1 MTVKAELKLL
11 NAGFIIIRKEEAAMK
26 IKYKS
31 REHPEWRTL
40 SGEYTSKA
48 SLQKGIDHLLESPYV
63 LEG

>member
-1 MTVKAELKLL
+1 MTAKDQLKLL
-11 NAGFIIIRKEEAAMK
+11 IAGFIIIRKDKPAMK

-48 SLQKGIDHLLESPYV
+48 SLQKEMDRLLKSSDIVED
-63 LEG
+63 